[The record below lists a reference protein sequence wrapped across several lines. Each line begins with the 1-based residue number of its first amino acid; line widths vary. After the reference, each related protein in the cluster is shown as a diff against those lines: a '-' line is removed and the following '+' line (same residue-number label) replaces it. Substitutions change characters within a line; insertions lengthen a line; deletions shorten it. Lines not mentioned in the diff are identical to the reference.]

1 MKKIIY
7 LLQIVLVLLTS
18 CDSILEVDNLTKKDT
33 SNFPSSPKDAE
44 SALAGCYSILP
55 YGLPSQK
62 SFYLAELLSDDRFG
76 GAGEG
81 DSDTQAVNQMKKVGE
96 NMFADGWKQNYT
108 GIFRC
113 NTLIETIDLVNGWES
128 EGQKKQILGEAHFL
142 RAYFYFELCRIFGT
156 VPLIIETDPVNN
168 PRAQADELY
177 AQIAT
182 DLKTAIELLPASPF
196 GSFSAPELGHATK
209 WAAEA
214 LIARVYLFYS
224 GYYKKEVLPLNDG
237 GSIAK
242 QQVTDWLDD
251 CIANSGHGL
260 IGDFRNLWPYSY
272 RLTTPDYKYAN
283 DNNLRWVEETG
294 ANNETIFA
302 IKFSTL
308 ADWSTNIC
316 YSNQMN
322 LYFGIRSQS
331 DYANCFPFGQGWGA
345 GPVNPDLWESW
356 EREEPTDIRRAGSI
370 IDSKSPDENIMINSS
385 DGKEMELTGFWQKKY
400 IPINA
405 KGTDGTIANYSVFMY
420 GRKADFQLDN
430 TQDIVIIRFADVLLM
445 NAELKKD
452 VSYINRV
459 RERSGLKPKATYTDE
474 TLRNE
479 RRWELAFE
487 GLRYHDLL
495 RWGIAG
501 EALNRQNGIDITNSG
516 IKTKSNFG
524 DFVKRIEET
533 GGFMPIPQTQI
544 DLSNGVLEQT
554 PGWSGGDI
562 MYK

>member
-113 NTLIETIDLVNGWES
+113 NTLIETLDLVNGWES

-224 GYYKKEVLPLNDG
+224 GYY
-237 GSIAK
+237 
-242 QQVTDWLDD
+242 
-251 CIANSGHGL
+251 
-260 IGDFRNLWPYSY
+260 
-272 RLTTPDYKYAN
+272 
-283 DNNLRWVEETG
+283 
-294 ANNETIFA
+294 
-302 IKFSTL
+302 
-308 ADWSTNIC
+308 
-316 YSNQMN
+316 
-322 LYFGIRSQS
+322 
-331 DYANCFPFGQGWGA
+331 
-345 GPVNPDLWESW
+345 
-356 EREEPTDIRRAGSI
+356 
-370 IDSKSPDENIMINSS
+370 
-385 DGKEMELTGFWQKKY
+385 
-400 IPINA
+400 
-405 KGTDGTIANYSVFMY
+405 
-420 GRKADFQLDN
+420 
-430 TQDIVIIRFADVLLM
+430 
-445 NAELKKD
+445 
-452 VSYINRV
+452 
-459 RERSGLKPKATYTDE
+459 
-474 TLRNE
+474 
-479 RRWELAFE
+479 
-487 GLRYHDLL
+487 
-495 RWGIAG
+495 
-501 EALNRQNGIDITNSG
+501 
-516 IKTKSNFG
+516 
-524 DFVKRIEET
+524 
-533 GGFMPIPQTQI
+533 
-544 DLSNGVLEQT
+544 
-554 PGWSGGDI
+554 
-562 MYK
+562 